1 MMKADVTRQMVRFME
16 TDLPEKKQIDL
27 TVPQI
32 CGERAV
38 LSMDHVLVTG
48 FGNLAKAIFGDVDDK
63 LDYDIPTDSL
73 VNPDAPEFVEN
84 PNTLKCAWFGL
95 NETVSVDRARLIKI
109 LSSLTSN
116 YVKLRIGSY
125 YPLLIKGEI
134 GEEEAGAA
142 LAPYIENE

>member
-1 MMKADVTRQMVRFME
+1 MKADVTRQMVRFME

-27 TVPQI
+27 TVPQK

-38 LSMDHVLVTG
+38 LSMDHVVVTG
-48 FGNLAKAIFGDVDDK
+48 FGDLAKAIFGDVDDK

-73 VNPDAPEFVEN
+73 VNPDAPEFAEN